1 MVPMSTKITRREL
14 AAAVSASAALLAQPA
29 PPPLPQNPE
38 EELQAA
44 RDQVHQ
50 TSETLTK
57 FAIPMP
63 TEPAVHFK
71 A

>member
-1 MVPMSTKITRREL
+1 MPFKLTRREL
-14 AAAVSASAALLAQPA
+14 AAAVSASAALLGQQA

-38 EELQAA
+38 EELKLVREQLRQA
-44 RDQVHQ
+44 
-50 TSETLTK
+50 SEALAK
-57 FAIPMP
+57 FDLPMT